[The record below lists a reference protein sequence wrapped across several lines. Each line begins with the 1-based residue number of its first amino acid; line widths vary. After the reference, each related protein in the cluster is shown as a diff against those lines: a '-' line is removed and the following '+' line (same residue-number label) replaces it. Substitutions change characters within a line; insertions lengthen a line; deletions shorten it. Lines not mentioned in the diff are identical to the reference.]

1 MSNSYTREEKVAI
14 IVDITK
20 KLHTFP
26 SKQGGTMNLMNQN
39 YLFVSEFKRITR
51 EWINNQN
58 QEIGIQSKSR
68 KNTTVGDNLDVSGPH
83 KTRIYLAFR
92 VTTSRRLILGFGL
105 GCWSCKC

>member
-58 QEIGIQSKSR
+58 HEIKGIIPFEEIGKHFEYDFPNDKQKEPLF
-68 KNTTVGDNLDVSGPH
+68 VL
-83 KTRIYLAFR
+83 R
-92 VTTSRRLILGFGL
+92 V
-105 GCWSCKC
+105 

>member
-26 SKQGGTMNLMNQN
+26 SRQGGTMNLINQN

-51 EWINNQN
+51 EWINNEN
-58 QEIGIQSKSR
+58 QELKGILPFEEIGKKFEYDFPKDKSKEPLF
-68 KNTTVGDNLDVSGPH
+68 VL
-83 KTRIYLAFR
+83 R
-92 VTTSRRLILGFGL
+92 V
-105 GCWSCKC
+105 